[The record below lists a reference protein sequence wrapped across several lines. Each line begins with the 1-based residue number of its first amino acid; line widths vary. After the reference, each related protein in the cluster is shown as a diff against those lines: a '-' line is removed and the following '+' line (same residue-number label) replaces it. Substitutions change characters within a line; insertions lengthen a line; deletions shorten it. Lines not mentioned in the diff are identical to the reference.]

1 MRLEVYGCYT
11 GKRFS
16 IMFVVIIASAYYNVI
31 GLFFV
36 TCMGLDKHYIKTNKT
51 LCGALTRWG
60 YTSHTNTHIT
70 KRKSRIRAQ
79 KV

>member
-1 MRLEVYGCYT
+1 MQLIHYPDLKFLSMRDPEKGQNCT
-11 GKRFS
+11 G
-16 IMFVVIIASAYYNVI
+16 ILAQ
-31 GLFFV
+31 L
-36 TCMGLDKHYIKTNKT
+36 LHNKT